1 MDRQLS
7 FSLQWPPSVGCSN
20 DKMGGVAVFQPEL
33 SAAADVLEQVVRIMR
48 GRGWWFECCVIVLR
62 QSAEPVQCVL
72 LLHVVEKE
80 RGTMKPHEKDYRR
93 SRYRKTMMNIK
104 NERRLE
110 RKATVSHPTMLIP
123 IRSGAAD
130 DDDDTP
136 QEWSLLEL
144 NGELIPPP
152 GGTSTVANTTSGTGG
167 TRMELGSVRFASD
180 VSQVKG
186 HGVICTYM

>member
-1 MDRQLS
+1 
-7 FSLQWPPSVGCSN
+7 
-20 DKMGGVAVFQPEL
+20 
-33 SAAADVLEQVVRIMR
+33 
-48 GRGWWFECCVIVLR
+48 
-62 QSAEPVQCVL
+62 
-72 LLHVVEKE
+72 
-80 RGTMKPHEKDYRR
+80 MKPHEKDYRR

-130 DDDDTP
+130 VDDDTP

>member
-1 MDRQLS
+1 
-7 FSLQWPPSVGCSN
+7 
-20 DKMGGVAVFQPEL
+20 
-33 SAAADVLEQVVRIMR
+33 
-48 GRGWWFECCVIVLR
+48 
-62 QSAEPVQCVL
+62 
-72 LLHVVEKE
+72 
-80 RGTMKPHEKDYRR
+80 MKLHEKDDRR
-93 SRYRKTMMNIK
+93 SRYHATMMNIK
-104 NERRLE
+104 NERRLTGTE
-110 RKATVSHPTMLIP
+110 ATVSHPAMLIP

-152 GGTSTVANTTSGTGG
+152 GGTRTVATTTSGTGG

-186 HGVICTYM
+186 RVI